1 MKSLTTM
8 PSGSAADLGV
18 ADGEGP
24 PEAVGD
30 GLAVAACD
38 VVGLECEPETGPVPQ
53 LTTRKISSGAARRI
67 RGKRRTH
74 DAVTCRPRR
83 GLSPAHGGSVPAGKT
98 SRLMVLLSAPPEL
111 NDSRNVQ

>member
-18 ADGEGP
+18 ADGEDP

-38 VVGLECEPETGPVPQ
+38 VVGLECEPETSPVPQ

-74 DAVTCRPRR
+74 HGVTRKPRR
-83 GLSPAHGGSVPAGKT
+83 GLSPAYRGGVPSGQAA
-98 SRLMVLLSAPPEL
+98 RFI
-111 NDSRNVQ
+111 